1 MKKQKRELK
10 RNDVLRGGGV
20 VNDQGGLRT
29 EEEGGEMKGA
39 YNEYEL

>member
-1 MKKQKRELK
+1 MP
-10 RNDVLRGGGV
+10 RGDGV
-20 VNDQGGLRT
+20 VNDHQGGLRT